1 MHDLICSMREIKNR
15 KLNRAKIQLYKLLDE
30 EGAWDAYAIC
40 TFKHVNLYNK
50 KEYIIQGRIISKIID
65 GDLVKYKILTPDG
78 KNWEKHALFDEI
90 KIIKPASGSVKKFTV
105 DIPVKA

>member
-1 MHDLICSMREIKNR
+1 MREIKNR

-30 EGAWDAYAIC
+30 QGAWDAYAIC

-65 GDLVKYKILTPDG
+65 GDLVKYKILTADG
-78 KNWEKHALFDEI
+78 KNWIKHNLFDDI
-90 KIIKPASGSVKKFTV
+90 KIIKQASGTLKKFTV
-105 DIPVKA
+105 DNPVKA